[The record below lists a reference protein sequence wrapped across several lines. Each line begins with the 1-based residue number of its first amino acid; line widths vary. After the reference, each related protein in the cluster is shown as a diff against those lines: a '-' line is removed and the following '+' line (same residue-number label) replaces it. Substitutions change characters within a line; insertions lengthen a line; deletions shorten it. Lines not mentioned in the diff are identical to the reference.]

1 MRSVSVT
8 PVDWGLAPAS
18 FFARPAATALAGRGV
33 FVLFVS
39 AVGVGGVTPRALRWR
54 SGKGRATRATGGGG
68 STARMPRP
76 SRLRFCACFGAV
88 RAARAT
94 GGGGSTA
101 GMPRP
106 SQLHF
111 CACFDA
117 ARGAGVGW
125 GRAAVS
131 V

>member
-1 MRSVSVT
+1 M
-8 PVDWGLAPAS
+8 DWGLAPAS
-18 FFARPAATALAGRGV
+18 FFARPAATAPAGRGV
-33 FVLFVS
+33 LVLFVS

-54 SGKGRATRATGGGG
+54 SGKGRAALATRGGG
-68 STARMPRP
+68 STARMPRS

-88 RAARAT
+88 RAVRAVRAARAT
-94 GGGGSTA
+94 EGGGSTA

-106 SQLHF
+106 SQLRF
-111 CACFDA
+111 CACFGA
-117 ARGAGVGW
+117 ARVAGVGW